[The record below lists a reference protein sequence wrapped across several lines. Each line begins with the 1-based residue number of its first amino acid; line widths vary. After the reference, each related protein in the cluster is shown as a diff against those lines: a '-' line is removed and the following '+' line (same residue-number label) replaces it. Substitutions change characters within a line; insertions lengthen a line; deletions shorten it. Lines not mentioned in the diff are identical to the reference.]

1 MSTWLCDCLY
11 PCYLWPMTACRY
23 YVTALYRY
31 FDPAN
36 GKFSKS
42 ANSPDG
48 KKLPRTFCQL
58 ILDPIFKVGKLWSWP
73 VFPALGSR
81 SHDLAL
87 LICFPCANR
96 CSTPS

>member
-1 MSTWLCDCLY
+1 MHVLHLSRLCALSCN
-11 PCYLWPMTACRY
+11 MTCSSS
-23 YVTALYRY
+23 RY

-58 ILDPIFKVGKLWSWP
+58 ILDPIFKVGEG
-73 VFPALGSR
+73 GSGL
-81 SHDLAL
+81 LAAVAQSTL
-87 LICFPCANR
+87 AMGS
-96 CSTPS
+96 STPVPIPSPHPSLTGVRCHHEL